1 MFARKVSIRLKKDAR
16 AEFTKTFEQQIMPVL
31 QKQKGFKDELVLS
44 VAGGHDVLAISLW
57 ESQADA
63 EAYDTAEYKNVLKMV
78 EPLIEGTPRVGTP
91 EILHTTLYQALTA
104 VSAA

>member
-1 MFARKVSIRLKKDAR
+1 MFARKVSIRLKKDSL
-16 AEFTKTFEQQIMPVL
+16 AEFTKALDEQIVPML
-31 QKQKGFKDELVLS
+31 RKQEGFKDEIVLAVLGS
-44 VAGGHDVLAISLW
+44 NDVLAITLW
-57 ESQADA
+57 ETQADA
-63 EAYDTAEYKNVLKMV
+63 EAYKNTDYKNVLKMV